1 MENEGT
7 NDENELS
14 VEAIL
19 QDLSDTDFEE
29 EVLFTRNQESD
40 AVPKDTVSGI
50 AQEMP
55 KFPTL
60 QLKLVDN
67 SEKVSRINENGASN
81 TDETGEPNTQEDG
94 ARKDSEIMN
103 AEENVE
109 VQKKDDPQEV
119 ERRKRTLDLIR
130 LKRQEMFAK
139 TYLIN
144 SLHAQIADLNAPVAE
159 DVSKLRN
166 QVDRCFTQLRE
177 LRDESIR
184 VNESIEKAVQV
195 QQKLQDQLGSLEE
208 KRKEAIFELE
218 NKHLMQ
224 LKGIEEEIRQLL

>member
-1 MENEGT
+1 M
-7 NDENELS
+7 D
-14 VEAIL
+14 AIL

-29 EVLFTRNQESD
+29 EVLFTINQENN
-40 AVPKDTVSGI
+40 AVPKDTGSGI

-60 QLKLVDN
+60 QLKLVAN
-67 SEKVSRINENGASN
+67 SEL
-81 TDETGEPNTQEDG
+81 EDG
-94 ARKDSEIMN
+94 ARKDGEIMN
-103 AEENVE
+103 AKEKEEE
-109 VQKKDDPQEV
+109 QKKDDPEEA

-130 LKRQEMFAK
+130 LKRQEMFTK

>member
-1 MENEGT
+1 MENEGA

-14 VEAIL
+14 VDAIL

-40 AVPKDTVSGI
+40 AVPKDTSSGI
-50 AQEMP
+50 AQEIP

-67 SEKVSRINENGASN
+67 SELVSKINENGASN
-81 TDETGEPNTQEDG
+81 ADETGDPNTQEGG
-94 ARKDSEIMN
+94 ARKNSEIMN
-103 AEENVE
+103 AEDNEE
-109 VQKKDDPQEV
+109 GQKKDDPEEV

-144 SLHAQIADLNAPVAE
+144 SLHAQIADLNTPVAE

>member
-1 MENEGT
+1 M
-7 NDENELS
+7 D
-14 VEAIL
+14 AIL

-29 EVLFTRNQESD
+29 EVLFTINQENN
-40 AVPKDTVSGI
+40 AVPKDTGSGI

-60 QLKLVDN
+60 QLKLVAN
-67 SEKVSRINENGASN
+67 SELVSKINENGSSN

-94 ARKDSEIMN
+94 ARKDGEIMN
-103 AEENVE
+103 AKEKEEE
-109 VQKKDDPQEV
+109 QKKDDPEEA

-130 LKRQEMFAK
+130 LKRQEMFTK

>member
-1 MENEGT
+1 
-7 NDENELS
+7 
-14 VEAIL
+14 
-19 QDLSDTDFEE
+19 
-29 EVLFTRNQESD
+29 
-40 AVPKDTVSGI
+40 
-50 AQEMP
+50 MP

-67 SEKVSRINENGASN
+67 SEKVSRINEIGASN
-81 TDETGEPNTQEDG
+81 TDETGEPNAQEDG

-103 AEENVE
+103 AEENEE
-109 VQKKDDPQEV
+109 VQKKDDPEEV